1 MRTITYAI
9 FNKETNKRIYA
20 NIDLHK
26 CETKLNSLENKEK
39 FEIRYKWVS
48 Y

>member
-9 FNKETNKRIYA
+9 FNKETNERVYA
-20 NIDLHK
+20 NINRFK
-26 CETKLNSLENKEK
+26 CEEKLNSLENKEK
-39 FEIRYKWVS
+39 FEIRHKWVS

>member
-9 FNKETNKRIYA
+9 FNKETNERVYA
-20 NIDLHK
+20 NIDLRK

-39 FEIRYKWVS
+39 FEIRHKWVS